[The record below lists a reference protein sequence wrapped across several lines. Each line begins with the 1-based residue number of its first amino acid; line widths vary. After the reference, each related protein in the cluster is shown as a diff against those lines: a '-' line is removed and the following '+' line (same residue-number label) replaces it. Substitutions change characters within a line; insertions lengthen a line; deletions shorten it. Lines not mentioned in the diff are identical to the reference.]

1 MTIVTN
7 NTIQPASGQAL
18 TIKDEGGTASITVQT
33 DGDLTLAENAY
44 LGSGKGIFFDG
55 QTTSANQLSDY
66 EEGTWTPI
74 IGGSGGQSGQSY
86 STQTGIYT
94 KIGDLVCCEFYVTLS
109 AKGTISGSY
118 AVIGSLPFNTS
129 STFAGGGTIG
139 FWDNLASNVRSVGAY
154 LPSSASYSYLTF
166 ETSGATAGST
176 SAQLMTST
184 QIGNST
190 RFNGTI
196 TYRVA

>member
-1 MTIVTN
+1 M
-7 NTIQPASGQAL
+7 
-18 TIKDEGGTASITVQT
+18 
-33 DGDLTLAENAY
+33 
-44 LGSGKGIFFDG
+44 
-55 QTTSANQLSDY
+55 
-66 EEGTWTPI
+66 
-74 IGGSGGQSGQSY
+74 
-86 STQTGIYT
+86 
-94 KIGDLVCCEFYVTLS
+94 
-109 AKGTISGSY
+109 
-118 AVIGSLPFNTS
+118 IGSLPFNTS